1 MTQVVTV
8 SATTAAYA
16 AEAAK
21 PSARLRG
28 NGPTDEA
35 ITLLSPR
42 RTEAVAAAAVAMPA
56 AKTKGALALA
66 LMLMSAE
73 RRQPQ
78 ESAAETLRRYLEY
91 AQDEE
96 KGERQEEGQ
105 DDAHVPEDPPDE
117 ALIEKEPGT
126 DEAAAILDEFIQGA

>member
-28 NGPTDEA
+28 NGPADEA

-42 RTEAVAAAAVAMPA
+42 RTEATAAVAMPT

-73 RRQPQ
+73 RRQPL

-96 KGERQEEGQ
+96 MGERQEEGQ
-105 DDAHVPEDPPDE
+105 DDTHVPEDPPDE
-117 ALIEKEPGT
+117 SLIEKEPGT
-126 DEAAAILDEFIQGA
+126 DEIAAILDEFIQGG